1 MGSGKRIPT
10 SLASPADSTME
21 FGETEASEASSA
33 TPPASPLTTDVVIT
47 HEDIDRAHDRER
59 VFLARARRGIFS
71 RFRLLW
77 LLVGPGI
84 LVMLGENDGPSMLSY
99 ATTGSQFGIGFF
111 IPFVVLTFFMAVVVQ
126 EMTVRLGS
134 ATHRGHAELIFD
146 RFGPFWGWFSLV
158 DLGIGNFLTLI
169 TEFIAIR
176 AGLGFFGV
184 PPWIAILGA
193 LAVLYLALVTHRY
206 WTWERISLA
215 AAAFNLV
222 FIPVAFLARPDWS
235 SVGHALMT
243 WRPLPGGLTKSTL
256 LILLADIGATVTP
269 WMLFFQQSATVDK
282 GLTKRDVRFGRIDT
296 ALGAALAATAA
307 VATILATAPLFIH
320 HMSAE
325 HFQAAEFAQALE
337 PLVGRFGAALF
348 ALGMISMF
356 ISGGVSGFFLA
367 QPSLDIM
374 LHATYFVVG
383 HFHLVMAVAAI
394 FGIFAGTYFWFP
406 KMFGTMMNETLGKI
420 HFWLTFVGAYAIFM
434 PFHYLGLAGNV
445 RRYQA
450 FVADYMQ
457 PLIPVHRFIT
467 VAALATGAAQLI
479 FLYNLIHSR
488 FWGEKAPD
496 NPWQATSLEWSTPT
510 TPPPFDNFG
519 GKLPVVYHDPYQY
532 GIEGATDDYVM
543 QDSPERIQTVR
554 DEA

>member
-33 TPPASPLTTDVVIT
+33 TPPASPLTTYVVIT

-184 PPWIAILGA
+184 PPCIAIRAA

-307 VATILATAPLFIH
+307 VATILATAPLFAH

-325 HFQAAEFAQALE
+325 NFQAAEFAQALE
-337 PLVGRFGAALF
+337 PVIGRFGAALF
-348 ALGMISMF
+348 ALGIVEAGMVACITISTSSAYAFGEVAHRPHSLNLPLHQGKSFYLVLFLCASAAGAIVLIPGLPLVYVVLVVNVIAVLAMPPALVFLF
-356 ISGGVSGFFLA
+356 ILANDREIMGDLVTPPSVNVLASSVVIFL
-367 QPSLDIM
+367 
-374 LHATYFVVG
+374 T
-383 HFHLVMAVAAI
+383 VAGI
-394 FGIFAGTYFWFP
+394 LFGISVVAPNLFAFIA
-406 KMFGTMMNETLGKI
+406 GK
-420 HFWLTFVGAYAIFM
+420 
-434 PFHYLGLAGNV
+434 
-445 RRYQA
+445 
-450 FVADYMQ
+450 
-457 PLIPVHRFIT
+457 
-467 VAALATGAAQLI
+467 
-479 FLYNLIHSR
+479 
-488 FWGEKAPD
+488 
-496 NPWQATSLEWSTPT
+496 
-510 TPPPFDNFG
+510 
-519 GKLPVVYHDPYQY
+519 
-532 GIEGATDDYVM
+532 
-543 QDSPERIQTVR
+543 
-554 DEA
+554 